1 MKNNVLASIL
11 ACIFSFSLT
20 ASSKNQ
26 LSDKI
31 HNPSSKKT
39 RRTTINFNFNNEELI
54 DVINMIVAE
63 KNTNIVLPTGAN
75 AIKQKVTVNVGL
87 VTVKDAW
94 NILLT
99 LLDIAGYSVV
109 DKKNLYVIVKNSKN
123 IVNEP
128 FPIYINTPLDQLP
141 NNNERIRY
149 IYYLKN
155 IKASADFDNQINSL
169 FKEVIPEDTLIR
181 AEPNSNGLIIVAKSS
196 DIQSFLTIVQALDE
210 VGFVEKLER
219 INLRYAQANNVAKIF
234 TEILKNATTPQAA
247 RFNLE
252 TLKEPATYFSSNV
265 KVIPE
270 PISNSLI
277 VLGRTQAVERIQDFI
292 FKYIDVELDSGKSI
306 LHVYEL
312 QYLDA
317 KEFAPILRNI
327 VESARS
333 GGTEQSK
340 AGQAQGGVERLFDQ
354 VIIQPDYPGEASEEE
369 ALGKYSGG
377 NKLVIAA
384 RNDDWKRIK
393 KLIEKLDQPQPQV
406 IIEVLIADLTIDDIR
421 NLGSITRNIND
432 LAFPGS
438 ATAQTAMIDQVVL
451 DASTKGA
458 AGSTALNGL
467 TGVDSDLNAQTVVLS
482 GQTNPAVLT
491 SIPNNLIA
499 GTTVLSISDK
509 NGRTWSILEIL
520 SLLRSTKILSHPHV
534 IAVNNQESSIQ
545 IGESRLIT
553 DQAAPSTSGITIR
566 KKTIEAN
573 TNLFITPR
581 ISAANTVSLQVKIDI
596 DQFTDPTDAASGNRI
611 SRDVIT
617 NATVKSG
624 DILAL
629 GGLVDEQATD
639 LIVRTPI
646 LSDIPIIGWFFK
658 QRNKEALTTS
668 LTVFISPTILPAKL
682 RGGVGEYTES
692 YVGVAKNYSRQG
704 HLFDNLRDPITRWFF
719 VNSSEAEVIAD
730 DFLDQVE
737 ESYASHE
744 GHPLEFS
751 TEREAK
757 VLDADLAASPFTT
770 VDALKFILENEKNP
784 LLFQKELEA
793 PKLSAPSESEI
804 ADQELPPAT

>member
-1 MKNNVLASIL
+1 MFLCAI
-11 ACIFSFSLT
+11 SLT
-20 ASSKNQ
+20 LYAIDP
-26 LSDKI
+26 LLL
-31 HNPSSKKT
+31 SKKVHQT
-39 RRTTINFNFNNEELI
+39 TKKNRRATINFNFNNEEFI
-54 DVINMIVAE
+54 DIINTIVAE
-63 KNTNIVLPTGAN
+63 RNANIVLPTGQN
-75 AIKQKVTVNVGL
+75 AIKQKITINAGQVTA
-87 VTVKDAW
+87 KEAW
-94 NILLT
+94 DLLLT

-109 DKKNLYVIVKNSKN
+109 DKKNIYVIVKNNKN
-123 IVNEP
+123 IINEP
-128 FPIYINTPLDQLP
+128 FPIYINTPLDQIP

-155 IKASADFDNQINSL
+155 IKASPDFDNQLNSL
-169 FKEVIPEDTLIR
+169 FKETIPDDALLR

-196 DIQSFLTIVQALDE
+196 DVQNFLAIVQALDE

-219 INLRYAQANNVAKIF
+219 ISLRYTQANNVAKIF
-234 TEILKNATTPQAA
+234 TEIFKNATTPLT
-247 RFNLE
+247 RYNLE
-252 TLKEPATYFSSNV
+252 TFKEPATYFSSNI

-270 PISNSLI
+270 PITNSLI
-277 VLGRTQAVERIQDFI
+277 VLGRAQAVERVKDFI
-292 FKYIDVELDSGKSI
+292 FKYIDIELESGKSI

-317 KEFAPILRNI
+317 KGFAPILRNI

-340 AGQAQGGVERLFDQ
+340 AGQSQGGIERLFDQ
-354 VIIQPDYPGEASEEE
+354 IIIQPDNPGEASEEE
-369 ALGKYSGG
+369 AMGKYSGG

-406 IIEVLIADLTIDDIR
+406 IIEVLIADLTIEDIR

-438 ATAQTAMIDQVVL
+438 ATAQAAMIDQVVL
-451 DASTKGA
+451 DASTAGKS
-458 AGSTALNGL
+458 GSTALDGL
-467 TGVDSDLNAQTVVLS
+467 TGVDADLNANTVVVA
-482 GQTNPAVLT
+482 GQTDLSKLT
-491 SIPNNLIA
+491 SIPNNLVA
-499 GTTVLSISDK
+499 GTTVISISDK
-509 NGRTWSILEIL
+509 NGKTWSIIEIL
-520 SLLRSTKILSHPHV
+520 QLLRSTKILSHPHI
-534 IAVNNQESSIQ
+534 IAINNQESSIQ
-545 IGESRLIT
+545 IGEQRLLV

-566 KKTIEAN
+566 KKPIEAN

-581 ISAANTVSLQVKIDI
+581 ISSANTVNLQVKIDI
-596 DQFTDPTDAASGNRI
+596 DQFTDPTNFTSGNRI
-611 SRDVIT
+611 SRDIVT

-639 LIVRTPI
+639 AIVRTPI
-646 LSDIPIIGWFFK
+646 LSDIPVLGWFFK
-658 QRNKEALTTS
+658 TRNRDIATTS

-692 YVGVAKNYSRQG
+692 YIGVAKNYSRQG

-730 DFLDQVE
+730 DFLEQAE
-737 ESYASHE
+737 ESYMVAK

-757 VLDADLAASPFTT
+757 VLDPNLDKSPFTT
-770 VDALKFILENEKNP
+770 VDALKFILENEPNP
-784 LLFQKELEA
+784 LLFQQEGPDTTDTQKTTADRQEDIQKE
-793 PKLSAPSESEI
+793 
-804 ADQELPPAT
+804 